1 MEAFE
6 APGGCK
12 GQLIDCQDL
21 AIQLDPDNTGTVLAV
36 QMACGMAMLDC
47 QAVLEPYGDSG
58 LSNFDISH
66 ELGTQFPEPY
76 AHGFLNRESVQK
88 KLNVDIAA
96 GKGVN
101 YTYLN
106 PMFLSCETILRPA
119 DKYSAHAG

>member
-1 MEAFE
+1 MTEAFE

-12 GQLIDCQDL
+12 EQVIDCQDL
-21 AIQLDPDNTGTVLAV
+21 AIQLDPDNTGTVPAV
-36 QMACGMAMLDC
+36 QYACGMAMLDC
-47 QAVLEPYGDSG
+47 QAVLGPYADAE
-58 LSNFDISH
+58 LSTFDISH

-88 KLNVDIAA
+88 KLGVDIAA

-106 PMFLSCETILRPA
+106 PNFLSCETAPRRP
-119 DKYSAHAG
+119 S